1 MITADQVQ
9 QIIDQAVR
17 AGFKLVR
24 ASDLSQ

>member
-9 QIIDQAVR
+9 QLIDNAAR

-24 ASDLSQ
+24 ASDLPR